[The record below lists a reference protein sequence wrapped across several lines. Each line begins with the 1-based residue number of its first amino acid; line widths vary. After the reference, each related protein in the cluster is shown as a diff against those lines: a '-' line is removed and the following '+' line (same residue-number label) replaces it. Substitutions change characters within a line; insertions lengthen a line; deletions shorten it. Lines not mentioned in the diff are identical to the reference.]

1 MASRTPFS
9 ASSTTGPTIQPSS
22 QPSANWPARR
32 VNANWFSQPL
42 DASMFAALDA
52 QGVIPAPAT
61 SLPVYPAPNVIVQ
74 PSSQWPTQYPAFS
87 RPPRQQPQFPRQNV
101 YYDRPAPALPPSLWM
116 SPVTSHPTTPS
127 AHEPPPDSALS
138 PISPT
143 ISSRSPR
150 FNDIFEDMFPPPQP
164 TAPPRV
170 SGSPELTSA
179 SLDRTDEN
187 PVTKIWKLYS
197 HHQASLPNAQ
207 RMENITW
214 RMMTMRLRKD
224 KEKDRD
230 SATTS
235 TVDSAT
241 DTPSP
246 STDTSI
252 KTEPGLDGQQLP
264 RFPDERGRRIDK
276 GKGKVQVV
284 GFDGLNQDGV
294 DDDEVAPMDWR
305 AMSRSRSRTMDWAPA
320 SRSLSRAAREQF
332 ESQAMASD
340 SRFAFP
346 TYTDPRR
353 PPAKQTTGIPIPS
366 SSSGGHRS
374 PQYPPSRSELSSL
387 YEDQQS
393 DIDPSLD
400 AHYMH
405 SLQYNHSI
413 SNYSSPTFAPS
424 SLPSFGLHGLTRI
437 PSSSGPSPDQRGFPR
452 HVRKTSFDHTVSK
465 DGIFAAIG
473 GRHQVNGKPLSP
485 DSLIG
490 TKRRAEAPHD
500 ESMLRADP
508 SNIDGMSRP
517 AVHHDEP
524 SSFDHASSSS
534 FPSSSFNFS
543 YPPFDGI
550 FGHSDYPGSS
560 PNRFHASAHSA
571 RSSISNPATF
581 PTTPSSVPE
590 GGLSA
595 AAAAASAAM
604 AEGYAQ
610 LNAANLAGVDESGLD
625 YRQLMGLVYPNTTQY
640 THVDPTQILAGQ
652 NDAPYGHNPSFHA
665 SPSSDGWGN
674 GVGSSSNASPEPYI
688 VSNASTPP
696 STEGHLPSTARAPPR
711 KYAPLKQTS
720 HDAHRRKQ
728 SLPGA
733 GAGAG
738 SSPTLGPLRSSTST
752 PDLTERKPS
761 QAGSEEGE
769 VPTLCTNC
777 QTTNTPLW
785 RRDPEGQPLCNACGL
800 FYKLHG
806 VVRPLSLKTDVIKK
820 RNRASG
826 APSSG
831 SRKSNGA
838 GLPKLASTTT
848 RPRSNSALSARMG
861 GHGGA
866 MGMSNATAGANGTVP
881 LKRQRRTSASTSLQM
896 SGGVGRRG
904 E

>member
-1 MASRTPFS
+1 MPPFP
-9 ASSTTGPTIQPSS
+9 AHRPPQS
-22 QPSANWPARR
+22 QPSAGWPI
-32 VNANWFSQPL
+32 NSEWFNGPL
-42 DASMFAALDA
+42 DSNMFAALDA
-52 QGVIPAPAT
+52 QGVIPN
-61 SLPVYPAPNVIVQ
+61 SLPTYPHYPHASRPNVLVQ
-74 PSSQWPTQYPAFS
+74 PSSQWPAPYPTFPRPAPPRQSPSFS
-87 RPPRQQPQFPRQNV
+87 RPDYPP
-101 YYDRPAPALPPSLWM
+101 YDRPTPSLPPSLWM
-116 SPVTSHPTTPS
+116 SPVTTNLSPSTT
-127 AHEPPPDSALS
+127 HEPPPDSAVS
-138 PISPT
+138 PVSP
-143 ISSRSPR
+143 RSPH
-150 FNDIFEDMFPPPQP
+150 FKDIFEEMFPPT
-164 TAPPRV
+164 TAAPPPRV
-170 SGSPELTSA
+170 TGSPELTA
-179 SLDRTDEN
+179 PRPTDEN

-224 KEKDRD
+224 KDKERE
-230 SATTS
+230 SAPS
-235 TVDSAT
+235 TAESAL

-246 STDTSI
+246 STDASV
-252 KTEPGLDGQQLP
+252 KTEPGLDQHRVPL
-264 RFPDERGRRIDK
+264 PDERGRRIDK
-276 GKGKVQVV
+276 GKAKVQVL

-294 DDDEVAPMDWR
+294 EDDDDVIPMDWR
-305 AMSRSRSRTMDWAPA
+305 AMSRSRSRTMDWVPA
-320 SRSLSRAAREQF
+320 SRSRSRAGEQF
-332 ESQAMASD
+332 DPQQIAPFD
-340 SRFAFP
+340 GRFAFP
-346 TYTDPRR
+346 TLPDR
-353 PPAKQTTGIPIPS
+353 PSLKQTTSIPIPGS
-366 SSSGGHRS
+366 SSGHRS
-374 PQYPPSRSELSSL
+374 PQYPPSRSELSSV
-387 YEDQQS
+387 YEDHS
-393 DIDPSLD
+393 DVDPSLD
-400 AHYMH
+400 PRYMH
-405 SLQYNHSI
+405 SLQYNHPM
-413 SNYSSPTFAPS
+413 SNYSSPPFAPS

-452 HVRKTSFDHTVSK
+452 HVRKTSFDHTVLK
-465 DGIFAAIG
+465 DGIFAGIG

-508 SNIDGMSRP
+508 SNIDGNSRP
-517 AVHHDEP
+517 TIPHEEP
-524 SSFDHASSSS
+524 QSFDHPSSS
-534 FPSSSFNFS
+534 FPSSTFNFS
-543 YPPFDGI
+543 YPPYEGL
-550 FGHSDYPGSS
+550 FGSSSEFPASTS
-560 PNRFHASAHSA
+560 PNRFHSA
-571 RSSISNPATF
+571 RSSVSNPAYQTSSSS
-581 PTTPSSVPE
+581 PSVSVAE

-610 LNAANLAGVDESGLD
+610 LNAANLAGVDESTLD

-652 NDAPYGHNPSFHA
+652 GDGGYPSFHA

-674 GVGSSSNASPEPYI
+674 GVGSSSNASPEPYN

-696 STEGHLPSTARAPPR
+696 STEGNTHASSSARPPQR
-711 KYAPLKQTS
+711 KYVPLKQAAQ
-720 HDAHRRKQ
+720 DASKRKQ
-728 SLPGA
+728 SLPG
-733 GAGAG
+733 GATATGAG
-738 SSPTLGPLRSSTST
+738 SETLETIRSATST
-752 PDLTERKPS
+752 PDLPERKQSSSS
-761 QAGSEEGE
+761 QAGQSGEEGE

-831 SRKSNGA
+831 SRKGGGS

-848 RPRSNSALSARMG
+848 RPRSNSALSARMAQASAVG
-861 GHGGA
+861 VPNG
-866 MGMSNATAGANGTVP
+866 AGANGAGA

-896 SGGVGRRG
+896 SGMPRRG

>member
-1 MASRTPFS
+1 MANRAPYP
-9 ASSTTGPTIQPSS
+9 AQRPPQPS
-22 QPSANWPARR
+22 QNWPQSTRQQSL
-32 VNANWFSQPL
+32 NADWFAGPL
-42 DASMFAALDA
+42 DSNMFAALDA
-52 QGVIPAPAT
+52 QGVIPN
-61 SLPVYPAPNVIVQ
+61 SLPAYPHYPHASRPNVLVQ
-74 PSSQWPTQYPAFS
+74 PSSQWPAPYPTFPRPSLARQPPPFS
-87 RPPRQQPQFPRQNV
+87 RPDYFP
-101 YYDRPAPALPPSLWM
+101 YDRPAPSLPPSLWM
-116 SPVTSHPTTPS
+116 SPVTTNPGSPT
-127 AHEPPPDSALS
+127 AHELPPDSALS
-138 PISPT
+138 PVSP
-143 ISSRSPR
+143 RSPR
-150 FNDIFEDMFPPPQP
+150 FKDIFEEMFPLPES
-164 TAPPRV
+164 APPPKV
-170 SGSPELTSA
+170 SGSPELTA
-179 SLDRTDEN
+179 SRPDDVN

-214 RMMTMRLRKD
+214 RMMTMRLRKE
-224 KEKDRD
+224 KERE
-230 SATTS
+230 SAAS
-235 TVDSAT
+235 TVETAT

-246 STDTSI
+246 STDASV
-252 KTEPGLDGQQLP
+252 KTEPGLDPQ
-264 RFPDERGRRIDK
+264 RVPDERGRRIDK
-276 GKGKVQVV
+276 GKAKVQVL
-284 GFDGLNQDGV
+284 GFDGLNQDDV
-294 DDDEVAPMDWR
+294 DDDDDVIPMDWR

-320 SRSLSRAAREQF
+320 SRSRSRAGEQF
-332 ESQAMASD
+332 DPQQIAPFD
-340 SRFAFP
+340 GRFAFP
-346 TYTDPRR
+346 TFHDR
-353 PPAKQTTGIPIPS
+353 PPPKQTTSIPIPGAS
-366 SSSGGHRS
+366 SGHRS
-374 PQYPPSRSELSSL
+374 PLHPPSRSELSSV
-387 YEDQQS
+387 YEDQS
-393 DIDPSLD
+393 DVDPSLD
-400 AHYMH
+400 ARYMH

-413 SNYSSPTFAPS
+413 SNYNSPPFAPS
-424 SLPSFGLHGLTRI
+424 SLPSFGLHGPPRM

-452 HVRKTSFDHTVSK
+452 HVRKTSFDHTVLK
-465 DGIFAAIG
+465 DGIFAGIG

-508 SNIDGMSRP
+508 SNIDGNARP
-517 AVHHDEP
+517 AIPLEEP
-524 SSFDHASSSS
+524 TSFDHASSS
-534 FPSSSFNFS
+534 FPSSTFNFS
-543 YPPFDGI
+543 YPPYEGLFAGTE
-550 FGHSDYPGSS
+550 YPAGAS
-560 PNRFHASAHSA
+560 PNRFHSA
-571 RSSISNPATF
+571 RSSASNP
-581 PTTPSSVPE
+581 TTYQTTSTSSSINE

-610 LNAANLAGVDESGLD
+610 LNAANLAGVDESTLD

-652 NDAPYGHNPSFHA
+652 GDAYQSFHA

-674 GVGSSSNASPEPYI
+674 GVGSSSNASPEPYN

-696 STEGHLPSTARAPPR
+696 STEGHTHASSSARPAHR
-711 KYAPLKQTS
+711 KYVPLKQTAQE
-720 HDAHRRKQ
+720 AHKRKP

-733 GAGAG
+733 SSAAGAASS
-738 SSPTLGPLRSSTST
+738 SSPTLGTLRSSTST
-752 PDLTERKPS
+752 PDLAERKQS
-761 QAGSEEGE
+761 SGGQGADDGE

-800 FYKLHG
+800 FQKLHG

-831 SRKSNGA
+831 SRKGGGA

-848 RPRSNSALSARMG
+848 RPRSASNSALSARL

-866 MGMSNATAGANGTVP
+866 VGVPNGAGANGAGA

-896 SGGVGRRG
+896 SGLPRRG

>member
-1 MASRTPFS
+1 MSRQF
-9 ASSTTGPTIQPSS
+9 Q
-22 QPSANWPARR
+22 QQQQWHPAARPQL
-32 VNANWFSQPL
+32 NADWFSGPL
-42 DASMFAALDA
+42 DSNMFAALDA
-52 QGVIPAPAT
+52 QGVIPAPGS
-61 SLPVYPAPNVIVQ
+61 SLPAYPPYPHASRPNVLVQ
-74 PSSQWPTQYPAFS
+74 PSSQWPAPYPAAFPRTNLPRQPPPFS
-87 RPPRQQPQFPRQNV
+87 RP
-101 YYDRPAPALPPSLWM
+101 D
-116 SPVTSHPTTPS
+116 THPTPLA

-138 PISPT
+138 PVSPT
-143 ISSRSPR
+143 GSRSPR
-150 FNDIFEDMFPPPQP
+150 FNDIFEEMFPAAETTP
-164 TAPPRV
+164 PPRV
-170 SGSPELTSA
+170 SGSPELTA
-179 SLDRTDEN
+179 SRLDRTDDN

-224 KEKDRD
+224 KDK
-230 SATTS
+230 
-235 TVDSAT
+235 
-241 DTPSP
+241 
-246 STDTSI
+246 DTSYRR
-252 KTEPGLDGQQLP
+252 TEPGLEQQRL
-264 RFPDERGRRIDK
+264 PDERGRRIDK
-276 GKGKVQVV
+276 GKAKVQVV
-284 GFDGLNQDGV
+284 GFDGLDPDGV
-294 DDDEVAPMDWR
+294 DDDDVIPMDWR

-320 SRSLSRAAREQF
+320 SRSRSRPGEQF
-332 ESQAMASD
+332 DPQQAVPFDA
-340 SRFAFP
+340 RFAFP
-346 TYTDPRR
+346 TFSDPRR
-353 PPAKQTTGIPIPS
+353 PPPKQTTSIPIPGS
-366 SSSGGHRS
+366 SNGHRS
-374 PQYPPSRSELSSL
+374 PYPPSRSELSSV
-387 YEDQQS
+387 YEDQS
-393 DIDPSLD
+393 DVDPAVD
-400 AHYMH
+400 TRYMH

-413 SNYSSPTFAPS
+413 SNYNSPTFGPS

-437 PSSSGPSPDQRGFPR
+437 PSSSGLSPDQRGFPR

-500 ESMLRADP
+500 ESLLRADP
-508 SNIDGMSRP
+508 SNIDGNARP
-517 AVHHDEP
+517 AIPHDEPP
-524 SSFDHASSSS
+524 SSFDHGSSS

-543 YPPFDGI
+543 YPPYEGI
-550 FGHSDYPGSS
+550 FSEYPSGS
-560 PNRFHASAHSA
+560 PNRFHAPHSS
-571 RSSISNPATF
+571 RSSISNAAYQ
-581 PTTPSSVPE
+581 TTSSPPE

-610 LNAANLAGVDESGLD
+610 LNAANLAGVDESTLD

-640 THVDPTQILAGQ
+640 THVDPTQILGQ
-652 NDAPYGHNPSFHA
+652 GDYGHNPSFHA

-674 GVGSSSNASPEPYI
+674 GVGSSSNASPEPYNA
-688 VSNASTPP
+688 SNASTPP
-696 STEGHLPSTARAPPR
+696 STEGNAHPPSTARPAQR
-711 KYAPLKQTS
+711 KYVPLKQSTAAQQE
-720 HDAHRRKQ
+720 AHKRKQ
-728 SLPGA
+728 SLPS

-738 SSPTLGPLRSSTST
+738 SSPTLRSSTST
-752 PDLTERKPS
+752 PDLTEQKPSTS
-761 QAGSEEGE
+761 QAGQGGSGEEGE

-831 SRKSNGA
+831 SRKSGGS
-838 GLPKLASTTT
+838 GLPKLASSSTT
-848 RPRSNSALSARMG
+848 RPRSNSALTARMHG
-861 GHGGA
+861 AAIGIPGGA
-866 MGMSNATAGANGTVP
+866 GAGAGANGAGA

-896 SGGVGRRG
+896 GGVARRG